1 MDSVFWNFSIMKC
14 CPHIPQEGLAFLCWR
29 NNVIGWQYSTASWFW
44 SRAVIIITF
53 GTHLT
58 YLPPHLVM
66 FTCRHLMFIPRI
78 FILKMHLNRKV
89 LQNQTLPDD
98 INRQD
103 LIFVSSLGSVL
114 EMRDFLTHVRRPKC
128 GLYSVPWLVFYYTQ
142 LMTFG
147 WLILEMLQ
155 NEHDLTDELVLH
167 NHHFQI
173 FLFHSAIKKLKSHE
187 NKSPYF
193 SNSNLLPG

>member
-66 FTCRHLMFIPRI
+66 FTCRHLMFIPCV
-78 FILKMHLNRKV
+78 FILNRHLYKSTSKSDSTWWYKSTGLDFCFVFRFGLRNAGFPDPRSPSQV
-89 LQNQTLPDD
+89 RTL
-98 INRQD
+98 
-103 LIFVSSLGSVL
+103 LGAVVGL
-114 EMRDFLTHVRRPKC
+114 L
-128 GLYSVPWLVFYYTQ
+128 LYSVEDLR
-142 LMTFG
+142 
-147 WLILEMLQ
+147 LIDSWEVAKRTWF
-155 NEHDLTDELVLH
+155 DCR
-167 NHHFQI
+167 I
-173 FLFHSAIKKLKSHE
+173 GSS
-187 NKSPYF
+187 
-193 SNSNLLPG
+193 